1 MDIQTIAFTTFS
13 ILFIAIAAA
22 GAFKQQRK
30 LFLTGIFLW
39 SLIPIIGEAAKYS
52 QDQDASHLVIMAL
65 FFALAILTAPSKL
78 SYNSENQAATHLAKK
93 IGAAIIFV
101 NLFQAYNI
109 LANDVG
115 VPDLFG
121 YFHIMAAVVVMYPV
135 YMALTNSNSGW
146 KS

>member
-1 MDIQTIAFTTFS
+1 MDLQTIAFTTFS
-13 ILFIAIAAA
+13 VLFIAIAAA
-22 GAFKQQRK
+22 GALKQQRK

-39 SLIPIIGEAAKYS
+39 SLIPVIGEVANYS
-52 QDQDASHLVIMAL
+52 QDHDLAHLLVMAL

-78 SYNSENQAATHLAKK
+78 SYNSENLAATHLAKK
-93 IGAAIIFV
+93 IGAAVIFV
-101 NLFQAYNI
+101 NLFQAFNI

-121 YFHIMAAVVVMYPV
+121 YFHIVAAVVVMYPV
-135 YMALTNSNSGW
+135 YMSLTNSNSGW

>member
-1 MDIQTIAFTTFS
+1 MDLQTIAFTTFS
-13 ILFIAIAAA
+13 VLFIAIAAA
-22 GAFKQQRK
+22 GALKQQRK

-39 SLIPIIGEAAKYS
+39 SLIPVIGEGAKYS
-52 QDQDASHLVIMAL
+52 QDHDLSHLLVMAL

-78 SYNSENQAATHLAKK
+78 SYNSENLAATHLAKK
-93 IGAAIIFV
+93 IGAAVIFV
-101 NLFQAYNI
+101 NLFQAFNI

-121 YFHIMAAVVVMYPV
+121 YFHIVAAVVVMYPV
-135 YMALTNSNSGW
+135 YMSLTNSNSGW

>member
-1 MDIQTIAFTTFS
+1 MDLQTIAFTTFS
-13 ILFIAIAAA
+13 VLFIAIAAA
-22 GAFKQQRK
+22 GALKQQRK

-39 SLIPIIGEAAKYS
+39 SLIPVIGEGAKYS
-52 QDQDASHLVIMAL
+52 QDHDLSHLLVMAL

-78 SYNSENQAATHLAKK
+78 SYNSENLAATHLAKK
-93 IGAAIIFV
+93 IGAAVIFV
-101 NLFQAYNI
+101 NLFQAFNI

-121 YFHIMAAVVVMYPV
+121 YFHIVAAVVVIYPV
-135 YMALTNSNSGW
+135 YMSLTNSNSGW

>member
-1 MDIQTIAFTTFS
+1 MDLQTIAFTTFS
-13 ILFIAIAAA
+13 VLFIAIAAA

-39 SLIPIIGEAAKYS
+39 SLIPVIGEGAKYS
-52 QDQDASHLVIMAL
+52 QDLDLSHLLVMAL
-65 FFALAILTAPSKL
+65 FFTLAVLTAPSKL
-78 SYNSENQAATHLAKK
+78 TYNSENLAATHLAKK
-93 IGAAIIFV
+93 IGAAVIFV
-101 NLFQAYNI
+101 NLFQAFNI

-121 YFHIMAAVVVMYPV
+121 YFHIVAAIVVIYPV
-135 YMALTNSNSGW
+135 YMSLTNSNSAW

>member
-1 MDIQTIAFTTFS
+1 MDLQTIAFTTFS
-13 ILFIAIAAA
+13 VLFIAIAAA
-22 GAFKQQRK
+22 GALKQQRK

-39 SLIPIIGEAAKYS
+39 SLIPVIGEGAKYS
-52 QDQDASHLVIMAL
+52 QDHDLSHLLVMAL

-78 SYNSENQAATHLAKK
+78 SYNSENLAATHLAKK

-121 YFHIMAAVVVMYPV
+121 YFHIIAAGVVMYPV
-135 YMALTNSNSGW
+135 YMSLTNSNSGW

>member
-1 MDIQTIAFTTFS
+1 MDLQTIAFTTFS
-13 ILFIAIAAA
+13 VLFIAIAAA
-22 GAFKQQRK
+22 GALKQQRK

-39 SLIPIIGEAAKYS
+39 SLIPVIGEGAKYS
-52 QDQDASHLVIMAL
+52 QDHDLSHLLVMAL

-78 SYNSENQAATHLAKK
+78 SYNSENLAATHLAKK
-93 IGAAIIFV
+93 IGAAVIFV
-101 NLFQAYNI
+101 NLFQAFNI

-121 YFHIMAAVVVMYPV
+121 YFHIIAAGVVMYPV
-135 YMALTNSNSGW
+135 YMSLTNSNSGW